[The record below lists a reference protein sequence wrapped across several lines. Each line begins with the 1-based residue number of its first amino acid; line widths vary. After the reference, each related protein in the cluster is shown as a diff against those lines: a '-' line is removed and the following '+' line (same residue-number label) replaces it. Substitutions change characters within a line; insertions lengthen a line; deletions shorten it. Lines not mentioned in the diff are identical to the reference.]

1 MASCG
6 FAVMKNLLC
15 TLAIPQAMLTSGQG
29 SSEGTRYPI
38 DEPGPQRL
46 TVHHADSADVLAC
59 VKCSKVGLED
69 NHIAGSSYPI
79 NKCGL

>member
-46 TVHHADSADVLAC
+46 TVHHAESADVLAC
-59 VKCSKVGLED
+59 VKCSKVGL
-69 NHIAGSSYPI
+69 
-79 NKCGL
+79 